1 MFESS
6 TLSFSPLSTFF
17 TSTQRDRSSFQTMA
31 PPIMSFGRTSV
42 VGWSPSST
50 SLSSSNSTSTSTSP
64 YLATGTVSGALDD
77 SFSSESLLELWQP
90 FNSASSSNN
99 HESLEPIARV
109 NASARF
115 NRIAWGSHGVS
126 TQERPLGIIAGG
138 LENGNVALW
147 DPSIAI
153 HHQGH
158 EYTFSLSFS
167 LSLNS
172 N

>member
-1 MFESS
+1 
-6 TLSFSPLSTFF
+6 
-17 TSTQRDRSSFQTMA
+17 MA

-50 SLSSSNSTSTSTSP
+50 SLSSSNSTSTSTSTSP

-77 SFSSESLLELWQP
+77 SFSSDSLLELWQP

-158 EYTFSLSFS
+158 DPLITRFETHSGPVRGLDFSSAQANLLASGAT
-167 LSLNS
+167 NGE
-172 N
+172 